1 MIIKQKLEKKLLTE
15 AISDIKKLVWP
26 NLNPLDVIRI
36 MRFSS
41 SWKPDLELAEIE
53 VELSDQEYNNIIA
66 ALDKFY
72 EKKLQSNNLFKI
84 QKPQNNT
91 SSNFLIFKGNKDLY
105 FWVSYYNEYS
115 KKVILNNGGEIIKG
129 GEDDSKT
136 PYMFRIKI

>member
-72 EKKLQSNNLFKI
+72 EKKS
-84 QKPQNNT
+84 
-91 SSNFLIFKGNKDLY
+91 
-105 FWVSYYNEYS
+105 
-115 KKVILNNGGEIIKG
+115 
-129 GEDDSKT
+129 
-136 PYMFRIKI
+136 